1 MNLWTA
7 DASGL
12 TNAAGPVNADD
23 GNWTA
28 DGFIAAGV
36 RQRNVTNPEFDAR
49 MSGYAVIIASALAA
63 QFVPIADIQ
72 FGSHAEAVYNLE
84 GQKSQTW
91 SSVRASLP
99 PVTIPYV
106 VVGQQTYTDIGS
118 VYVKPLT
125 GHTPPII
132 PYQYAAPE
140 LRDLTQ
146 QAVLSQPWHGPQG
159 PVPPYITAYPVD
171 TSQLQAQY
179 TPVQPK
185 AGVGVLGSVV
195 ITTPQIEDRPSEV
208 IRPSQVSGSTPAVPP
223 YVQASQTDT
232 SQLQPQYSPVATPAV
247 LLTGILGRYQVTLP
261 QIEDR
266 PVEQT
271 WFVQSGIEAAGALSS
286 YQFGVHAEALYNA
299 EALKSQVWPTVS
311 APALLTGAIVQYQS
325 GEPQDWP
332 WQEREQFYRITIAGS
347 LPNIGPVPP
356 YSFVTPQIDLNV
368 NATRVSSSA
377 FQTFTGIVLPY
388 LSVLPQ
394 PDININYSVTWTP
407 SVFSQPVIAP
417 SLDPWPVHWP
427 MPPVSQAQLKKYIEQ
442 QRRMANRRARQI
454 AAQVRYDEELRE
466 DLRKALRREIPIEAL
481 KVTAK
486 PLPKSEVNWEEVK
499 YIAARLLEKPLKT
512 VQALQ
517 AIQIEAPKIDP
528 DEGDLG
534 ELNELQSLYAHDF
547 YERLDALRRL
557 IRKKLN

>member
-106 VVGQQTYTDIGS
+106 VVGPQTYTDIGS

-125 GHTPPII
+125 GSTPPII

-146 QAVLSQPWHGPQG
+146 QAVLSQPWHGSQG
-159 PVPPYITAYPVD
+159 P
-171 TSQLQAQY
+171 
-179 TPVQPK
+179 
-185 AGVGVLGSVV
+185 
-195 ITTPQIEDRPSEV
+195 
-208 IRPSQVSGSTPAVPP
+208 VPP

-271 WFVQSGIEAAGALSS
+271 WFVQAGIEAAGALSS
-286 YQFGVHAEALYNA
+286 YQFGVHAEALYNV
-299 EALKSQVWPTVS
+299 EALKSQVWPAVS

-332 WQEREQFYRITIAGS
+332 WNEREQFYRITIAGS
-347 LPNIGPVPP
+347 LPLTGPVPP
-356 YSFVTPQIDLNV
+356 YGFVNPQIDLNV

-377 FQTFTGIVLPY
+377 FQTFTGIVPPY